1 MKLDLNCFSGN
12 WPFYKVRYNTVKK
25 LTQLHSRCGIEG
37 GLVSSLEALFYQD
50 PYEAEAELAKELFGT
65 NYAQAAVVNPTL
77 PGWQENLKR
86 CVEILGI
93 KAVRLIPSYH
103 GYTLADPVMEQ
114 VAAMLRQYQLPLV
127 LTVRIED
134 ERTTWMVK
142 PRPIAIDE
150 VKVFLQSFADIRTL
164 ITNIQIDELAELAD
178 LFEVRANLFA
188 DTSGLVRGLFPVDMA
203 YPLTNGQLV
212 FGSSAPKNELGAIV
226 NTVDTSLLTEEQKIA
241 VYSGEAFLR

>member
-12 WPFYKVRYNTVKK
+12 WPFYKVRYNTVEK
-25 LTQLHSRCGIEG
+25 LAQLHSRCGIEG
-37 GLVSSLEALFYQD
+37 GLISSLEAVFFQD
-50 PYEAEAELAKELFGT
+50 PYEAELELAKELSGT
-65 NYAQAAVVNPTL
+65 NYAQATVVNPTL
-77 PGWQENLKR
+77 PGWQESLTR
-86 CVEILGI
+86 CVEILGV

-127 LTVRIED
+127 LTLRLED
-134 ERTTWMVK
+134 ERTTWMVG
-142 PRPIAIDE
+142 PRLIAIDE
-150 VKVFLQSFADIRTL
+150 VKAFLQSFADIRTL
-164 ITNIQIDELAELAD
+164 IANIQIDEISELAD
-178 LFEVRANLFA
+178 LFKARANLFA

-212 FGSSAPKNELGAIV
+212 FGSSAPKNELCAIT
-226 NTVDTSLLTEEQKIA
+226 NTVDTSLLTEEQKSA